1 MSGVDGCGAD
11 AALSKVVRHEIG
23 VALGAAKR
31 EGSFSSVFAVLLESV
46 CGAGVRGDGGFDG
59 LFVESGAPPGDV
71 LVVDLVGDADV
82 AEGYEALALD
92 AFEKIASV
100 YEVFAAEGEQ
110 VASVRCALGGNP
122 GVRWTEMSFFRT
134 KPV

>member
-1 MSGVDGCGAD
+1 MLSGVDGCCAD

-23 VALGAAKR
+23 VALGAAKS

-46 CGAGVRGDGGFDG
+46 CGAGVRGDGGFEG

-92 AFEKIASV
+92 AFEKIAPV
-100 YEVFAAEGEQ
+100 DEVFAAEREEVATVGALWGSGETEKK
-110 VASVRCALGGNP
+110 LGLEVVINQ
-122 GVRWTEMSFFRT
+122 
-134 KPV
+134 